1 MNSQLNNSTSM
12 HALIV
17 EHTRN
22 GEIEALKT
30 IDFTL
35 FTRQEIL
42 IMYHD
47 VYQGFKYYS
56 RVGLKFLEEILNT
69 VYTCETKDYIVYL
82 QPVSEVNQIH
92 KLFNKSSNTYT
103 TMYACDLAQI
113 LSDERLD
120 VPYFRQVVYRS
131 TYEDV
136 VITPEVILDYAKNGE
151 IELIKNIDFSLVDA
165 NNITRIYEELVTY
178 EAKLSRPGP
187 DGVDPIYTREMWKNL
202 DACINFICNKKEM

>member
-1 MNSQLNNSTSM
+1 M

-17 EHTRN
+17 EHARN

-56 RVGLKFLEEILNT
+56 PIGLKFLDEIINT
-69 VYTCETKDYIVYL
+69 IYTCETKDYIVYL
-82 QPVSEVNQIH
+82 RPVSEVNQIH
-92 KLFNKSSNTYT
+92 KVFNKSSNTYT

-113 LSDERLD
+113 LSDEKLD
-120 VPYFRQVVYRS
+120 VPYFRQVVPRS
-131 TYEDV
+131 TYQDV
-136 VITPEVILDYAKNGE
+136 VITAEVILDYGKNGQ
-151 IELIKNIDFSLVDA
+151 IELIKNIDFSLIDA
-165 NNITRIYEELVTY
+165 NNITRIYEDLVTY
-178 EAKLSRPGP
+178 EDKLGRGP
-187 DGVDPIYTREMWKNL
+187 DMDPLYTLQMWKNIS
-202 DACINFICNKKEM
+202 ACINFICDKKKM